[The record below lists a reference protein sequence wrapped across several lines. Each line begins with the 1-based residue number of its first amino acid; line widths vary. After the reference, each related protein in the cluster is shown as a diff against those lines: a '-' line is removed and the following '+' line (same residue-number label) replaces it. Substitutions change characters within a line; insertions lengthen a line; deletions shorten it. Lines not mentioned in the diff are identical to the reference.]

1 MRTVLLS
8 RSPVSTKKWRVTL
21 QDGSTVDFGA
31 RGYEDYTTHK
41 NSLRMRNYV
50 RRHGGII
57 PRKLEDEMEPSRVHV
72 GMLKIDKSTKEV
84 WGVRRGGM
92 ETPGFWSRWLLWS
105 QPSLAKAI
113 KFTEKRFNV
122 MISFLH
128 K

>member
-31 RGYEDYTTHK
+31 RGYEDYTIHK

-122 MISFLH
+122 MIYFTE
-128 K
+128 

>member
-31 RGYEDYTTHK
+31 RGYEDYTIHK